1 MFKEESEMDGR
12 EELNQED
19 GDKSLISYPQTKKT
33 DIVEMYH
40 FIKNN
45 KEMDWKKFQKWLKD
59 NGFNQTEIKPFIREV
74 THP

>member
-1 MFKEESEMDGR
+1 MDGR

-33 DIVEMYH
+33 DIVEMYN
-40 FIKNN
+40 FVKNN
-45 KEMDWKKFQKWLKD
+45 KEIDWEKFQKWL
-59 NGFNQTEIKPFIREV
+59 NLWRIAVRSIEVKPFIREV